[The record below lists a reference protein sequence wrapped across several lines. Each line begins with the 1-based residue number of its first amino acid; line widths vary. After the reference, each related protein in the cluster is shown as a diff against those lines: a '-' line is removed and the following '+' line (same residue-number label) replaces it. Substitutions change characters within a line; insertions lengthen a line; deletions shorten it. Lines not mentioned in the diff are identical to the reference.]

1 MLLLFILFN
10 PKWRNLELKG
20 SRSSIYPHSDKKMQ
34 YLTVLAA
41 STTLLAGILH
51 LAMIGPFHKPPNFP
65 MEMLPLSDLL
75 FIISGG
81 AQVFWTIPMFL
92 GWSIRWYYAGIVG
105 TAALVILLAAS
116 RIANPMTGHA
126 LQNNTIGYLTEIV
139 QIVYMIITGI
149 IIVKQRKRIRR
160 LSVIS
165 EKRH

>member
-1 MLLLFILFN
+1 M
-10 PKWRNLELKG
+10 
-20 SRSSIYPHSDKKMQ
+20 SSTRSVYQLSDKRMQ

-41 STTLLAGILH
+41 ATTLLAGILH
-51 LAMIGPFHKPPNFP
+51 LAMIGPFHKPSNFP
-65 MEMLPLSDLL
+65 WEILPLSDLL

-92 GWSIRWYYAGIVG
+92 GWSIRWYYLGLVG
-105 TAALVILLAAS
+105 TAGLVILLAAS

-139 QIVYMIITGI
+139 QIAYIVITGI

-160 LSVIS
+160 LNAI
-165 EKRH
+165 

>member
-1 MLLLFILFN
+1 
-10 PKWRNLELKG
+10 
-20 SRSSIYPHSDKKMQ
+20 
-34 YLTVLAA
+34 
-41 STTLLAGILH
+41 
-51 LAMIGPFHKPPNFP
+51 MIGPFHKPPNFP

-105 TAALVILLAAS
+105 TAGLVILLAAS

-126 LQNNTIGYLTEIV
+126 LQNNGIGYLTEIV
-139 QIVYMIITGI
+139 QIAYMIITGI
-149 IIVKQRKRIRR
+149 IIVKQRKRRIR
-160 LSVIS
+160 LNNIS